1 MFKGINRILKVR
13 LMINFFSKLS
23 ASMLLPFMAI
33 YYLNYF
39 TVGTSSLLVL
49 ITTALQLISS
59 LYGGFKTDNIGRK
72 TMMVSGEFLKLSCI
86 FFMIFQLSPIIMFTL
101 FSGVC
106 VSQGLINPAA
116 DAMLIDLSNSES
128 RPKIFSVNYW
138 ITNLSIIIGTII
150 GGWMFEAYFSELLIF
165 LFMLSCVTSL
175 LTILK
180 IEETFSPGKD
190 IGQKHSTLESLLSIF
205 RNYVNVLKNKRFLF
219 FTLASIL
226 IVSVENQRSNYISLH
241 FAQNVLTSSI
251 SVFGNRLELDGIR
264 LFSVVS
270 IINPIIIVTLT
281 PFIIK
286 VFNSERIKLFLF
298 LGIMLFSFGYAGMA
312 YFTLPIVLAG
322 SMIIAS
328 LGELIYIPSSQ
339 TILAEVIDE
348 SKKGSYMA
356 FSGINMQIGRMISAL
371 FIMLNGRVSPLIIA
385 ILIFISGIL
394 GLFFMVFTL
403 RSNVI
408 VKVTKKEKT

>member
-1 MFKGINRILKVR
+1 MIEGINRILKVR
-13 LMINFFSKLS
+13 LIINFFSKLS

-39 TVGTSSLLVL
+39 TVSTASLLVL
-49 ITTALQLISS
+49 ITTVLQLISS
-59 LYGGFKTDNIGRK
+59 LYGGFKTDKIGRK
-72 TMMVSGEFLKLSCI
+72 TMMVSGELLKLSCL
-86 FFMIFQLSPIIMFTL
+86 FFMIFQLSPIIMFIL

-138 ITNLSIIIGTII
+138 ITNLSIIIGTVI
-150 GGWMFEAYFSELLIF
+150 GGWMFEDYFSELLLF
-165 LFMLSCVTSL
+165 LFILSCITSA

-180 IEETFSPGKD
+180 IQETFSPSQVIEQGYSAIK
-190 IGQKHSTLESLLSIF
+190 SLSSIF
-205 RNYVNVLKNKRFLF
+205 RNYLDVLKNKQFLF
-219 FTLASIL
+219 FTLGSIL
-226 IVSVENQRSNYISLH
+226 IVSVENQRSNYISIH
-241 FAQNVLTSSI
+241 FAENVLTSSI
-251 SVFGNRLELDGIR
+251 SIFGNTIELDGIR

-270 IINPIIIVTLT
+270 TINPIIIVTLT
-281 PFIIK
+281 PLIIK
-286 VFNSERIKLFLF
+286 IFNSERMKLFLF
-298 LGIMLFSFGYAGMA
+298 WGIVLFSFGYAGLS
-312 YFTLPIVLAG
+312 YFTLPIVLAV

-371 FIMLNGRVSPLIIA
+371 FIMFNSRLSPLIIA
-385 ILIFISGIL
+385 ILIFMSGIL
-394 GLFFMVFTL
+394 GLCFMVFTL
-403 RSNVI
+403 RRNVI
-408 VKVTKKEKT
+408 MKVTKKE